1 MKTKML
7 VIGLA
12 VGLALGVV
20 GTAAATSSPPT
31 YQACASSTH
40 VLAVETAGKCPA
52 HTSKVSIAA
61 QGAQGKTGKTGP
73 AGATGP
79 QGTQGKQGV
88 QGAAGPTG
96 PKGPAGT
103 SPWESGSVTLNT
115 NCPSGLTC
123 TGAFTASKPI
133 GPVVTTVSTQ
143 YIVELTQTPDSSP
156 VSCEIGVGG
165 GPVYWQGAMNGSAS
179 MSFVDTPTDGRSF
192 VSCTS
197 NGGAWIVTVTFWY
210 QLIG

>member
-12 VGLALGVV
+12 VGLVLGVV

-31 YQACASSTH
+31 YKACASSTH
-40 VLAVETAGKCPA
+40 VLAVETAGKCPV
-52 HTSKVSIAA
+52 HTSNVSIAA
-61 QGAQGKTGKTGP
+61 QGPQGKQGKTGP
-73 AGATGP
+73 AG
-79 QGTQGKQGV
+79 
-88 QGAAGPTG
+88 
-96 PKGPAGT
+96 PKGPAGI

-123 TGAFTASKPI
+123 TGVFTESKPI
-133 GPVVTTVSTQ
+133 GPVLTTESAQ
-143 YIVELTQTPDSSP
+143 YIVELTQTPYSSP
-156 VSCEIGVGG
+156 VSCDVGVGG

-179 MSFVDTPTDGRSF
+179 MTFVDTPTDGRAF

-197 NGGAWIVTVTFWY
+197 NGGKWIVTVTFWY
-210 QLIG
+210 QVIG